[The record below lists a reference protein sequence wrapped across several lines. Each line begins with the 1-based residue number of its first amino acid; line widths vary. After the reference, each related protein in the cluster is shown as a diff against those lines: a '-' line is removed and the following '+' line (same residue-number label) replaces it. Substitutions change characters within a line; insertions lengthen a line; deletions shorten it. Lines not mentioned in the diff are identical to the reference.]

1 MEKLNQNVVA
11 LSLGITSIVLYI
23 ICLILVAIFPVQMMA
38 PLVNNLIHSV
48 DFTGM
53 MTKNITFSGSIVGI
67 IAWFIIAAVT
77 GYIFAFAYNWIE
89 GKSK

>member
-1 MEKLNQNVVA
+1 MARLNPNKVA
-11 LSLGITSIVLYI
+11 LSLGITAVVLSIV
-23 ICLILVAIFPVQMMA
+23 CLILLAIFPIQMMA
-38 PLVNNLIHSV
+38 PFVNNLIHSV